1 MSIQDR
7 ARELRPLIEKAV
19 ISLSDTDA
27 LEAVELFPHWD
38 ETKEYEV
45 DDRVSYKTNLYKCFL
60 PQAWYFGSETGVSAF
75 VHPDGIFDDPKGGLL
90 RKKL

>member
-1 MSIQDR
+1 MSVQDR

-27 LEAVELFPHWD
+27 LEAFELFPRWD

-45 DDRVSYKTNLYKCFL
+45 DDRVSYETILYKCL
-60 PQAWYFGSETGVSAF
+60 TAHQAQSSWTPAVAPSLWVRVDNPA
-75 VHPDGIFDDPKGGLL
+75 
-90 RKKL
+90 